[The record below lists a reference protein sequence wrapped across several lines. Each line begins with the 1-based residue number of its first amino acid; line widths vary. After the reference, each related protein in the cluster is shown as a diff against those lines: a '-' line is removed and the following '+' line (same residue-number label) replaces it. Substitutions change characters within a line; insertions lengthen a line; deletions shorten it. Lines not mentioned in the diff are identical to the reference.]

1 MPIIHV
7 TGYVVSSDPGI
18 RNFSSYQ
25 GIVDTAG
32 LAPGTDVERQAIT
45 DSWWRSE
52 VGRKFAELQFIELR
66 EDGILFQYGAN
77 AIFVEFGKS
86 KKIAEVGLSYAYGE
100 LYVEVKN
107 D

>member
-1 MPIIHV
+1 MPTIHV

-25 GIVDTAG
+25 GTVDTAG
-32 LAPGTDVERQAIT
+32 LAPGMDVERLAIT

-66 EDGILFQYGAN
+66 ENGILFQYGAN

-100 LYVEVKN
+100 LYIEVKN